1 MKQRTASAI
10 CFARTVLIAG
20 LLTIVAGLTAQASII
35 VYDIHNN
42 KGFTATEDQAPYRS
56 FPVSIDA
63 VFDYDPSEK
72 DSAKNVTNF
81 VVSIKSEI
89 PFGLDLINGRFTGA
103 SASIDVFNTL
113 SFFPEIGG
121 QDLFIDLAFSPNFNK
136 PGIGETFFRVGAIIA
151 EDDTWDLEPAV
162 GSGGPGDPYAV
173 GFTAASAAP
182 EPSTWAMLLA
192 AFAGAA
198 VWMRARKRSRS

>member
-1 MKQRTASAI
+1 MELPRPNRSSLYIKCQLERKHEMKQRTASAI

-81 VVSIKSEI
+81 V
-89 PFGLDLINGRFTGA
+89 
-103 SASIDVFNTL
+103 
-113 SFFPEIGG
+113 
-121 QDLFIDLAFSPNFNK
+121 
-136 PGIGETFFRVGAIIA
+136 
-151 EDDTWDLEPAV
+151 
-162 GSGGPGDPYAV
+162 
-173 GFTAASAAP
+173 
-182 EPSTWAMLLA
+182 
-192 AFAGAA
+192 
-198 VWMRARKRSRS
+198 